1 MNDKEQL
8 MEEVA
13 LVPALPDALRA
24 YAACGWACGIEPNV
38 FGAFVRLGVLDPNAY
53 GQARAAE
60 LVTMLNEAEGYTVV
74 PLGEMTA

>member
-38 FGAFVRLGVLDPNAY
+38 FGAFVRLGILDPNVRSR
-53 GQARAAE
+53 ARAAE
-60 LVTMLNEAEGYTVV
+60 FVAMLDEEA
-74 PLGEMTA
+74 

>member
-1 MNDKEQL
+1 MNDKERL

-13 LVPALPDALRA
+13 LVPGLPDALRS
-24 YAACGWACGIEPNV
+24 YATTGACSIAPNV

-60 LVTMLNEAEGYTVV
+60 LVTMLNEDNAQ
-74 PLGEMTA
+74 